1 MIISVGDKVRIKRP
15 DVFDYNCPDW
25 VEKNLLPVL
34 GENKISQ
41 KAPEK
46 NSIGE
51 VICSGLNII
60 EEKSVLYYGILI
72 KNYVYIMKYN
82 GVMKI

>member
-1 MIISVGDKVRIKRP
+1 MITVGDKVRIKRVS
-15 DVFDYNCPDW
+15 DFDFNCSDW

-34 GENKISQ
+34 GEYKISQ

-46 NSIGE
+46 NAIGE

-60 EEKSVLYYGILI
+60 EEKSYLYFGVLIGN
-72 KNYVYIMKYN
+72 KVYIMKSN
-82 GVMKI
+82 GIIKF